1 VDVQTA
7 LEIVKL
13 VGVPT
18 MLMLFY
24 GPPVLLVAY
33 FLIKDWN
40 FTERVIEVMTKI
52 EVLIEARDK

>member
-1 VDVQTA
+1 
-7 LEIVKL
+7 
-13 VGVPT
+13 